1 MVVTV
6 PEKTLEHWISQYIAN
21 RYARHAAL
29 WWPTQGEDINV
40 GSLPAR
46 SGKAIQLEVK
56 TSTVTTTGH
65 EVLINLEQLEKY
77 LRKRFALQPF
87 YVFPLPF
94 WQGTLREDAHR
105 RGDEVTEGGFKRSG
119 SPRWFG
125 HWMVVLT
132 TQQVYAAINP
142 RLGDPE
148 KKVLARV
155 QPGPYGVPH
164 VTWPNA
170 GGITPAPVDFPDFWD
185 VLGRCGRPDWPQLVR
200 LPTHLVGEW
209 FYNHNEMLDLLQ
221 LAAANDNNASAESLT
236 TFESMDRE
244 GFARASELDD
254 FQEGEDSD
262 TSGGS
267 DEHRQIVFIYARNFR

>member
-1 MVVTV
+1 MTI

-21 RYARHAAL
+21 RYAGHAAL
-29 WWPTQGEDINV
+29 WWPTQGEDIDV
-40 GSLPAR
+40 RSLPTR

-56 TSTVTTTGH
+56 TSTVTATGH
-65 EVLINLEQLEKY
+65 DVLISLEQLHKY
-77 LRKRFALQPF
+77 LRKPFALQPF
-87 YVFPLPF
+87 YVFPLPY
-94 WQGTLREDAHR
+94 WQGTLREEAHR

-142 RLGDPE
+142 RPGDLKP
-148 KKVLARV
+148 KVLARV

-170 GGITPAPVDFPDFWD
+170 GGITPAHVDFPDFWD
-185 VLGRCGRPDWPQLVR
+185 VLSRCGRSDWPQLVR
-200 LPTHLVGEW
+200 LPTQLVGSGW
-209 FYNHNEMLDLLQ
+209 FYNHSEMLGLLQ
-221 LAAANDNNASAESLT
+221 LAAADGNNDSTESLT
-236 TFESMDRE
+236 TFESVDRE

-254 FQEGEDSD
+254 FQEGRDSD
-262 TSGGS
+262 TNGGS
-267 DEHRQIVFIYARNFR
+267 DEHRQIVFIDARNFR